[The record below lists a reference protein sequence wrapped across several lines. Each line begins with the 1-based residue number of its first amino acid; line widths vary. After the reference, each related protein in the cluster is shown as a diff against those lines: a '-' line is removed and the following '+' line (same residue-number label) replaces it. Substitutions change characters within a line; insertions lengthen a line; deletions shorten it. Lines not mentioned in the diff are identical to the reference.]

1 VTGVFAS
8 IVVHPLA
15 GLRAAAAEPSLR
27 RGGLTV
33 LGTGLVVLV
42 LEETGAVVGRGGAA
56 AIALSIAAPI
66 LLLVFWLVSALLV
79 GAGARLMGWQPN
91 RRDLLAV
98 SGLTFPVL
106 VLYAVI
112 ALLQSVSAHLGGDTV
127 ATVAGYF
134 ALPVICWFVVLNAM
148 AVSAV
153 YRSGAMAAVAIALLP
168 YAAMSGVLMVLVV
181 VLSLLHAAGAV

>member
-1 VTGVFAS
+1 MAGVPLS
-8 IVVHPLA
+8 IVLHPLA
-15 GLRAAAAEPSLR
+15 LIRAAAAAPSPR

-33 LGTGLVVLV
+33 LGTGVAFVL
-42 LEETGAVVGRGGAA
+42 LEGTGAVVGHGGGAA
-56 AIALSIAAPI
+56 TALSIAAP
-66 LLLVFWLVSALLV
+66 LLLLTFWLVSALLV

-112 ALLQSVSAHLGGDTV
+112 ALLQSVSAHIGGDTMS
-127 ATVAGYF
+127 TIAGYF
-134 ALPVICWFVVLNAM
+134 ALPVICWFVVLNAI
-148 AVSAV
+148 AVAAV
-153 YRSGAMAAVAIALLP
+153 YRSSAMAAVAIALLP